1 LVQILPTV
9 DYTLVKDIDLK
20 GLGYEI
26 TGCFGLQHKDRQTW
40 AILKIRTG

>member
-1 LVQILPTV
+1 MLPTV
-9 DYTLVKDIDLK
+9 HCTLVKDIDSK

-26 TGCFGLQHKDRQTW
+26 TGWFGLQHKDRQTW